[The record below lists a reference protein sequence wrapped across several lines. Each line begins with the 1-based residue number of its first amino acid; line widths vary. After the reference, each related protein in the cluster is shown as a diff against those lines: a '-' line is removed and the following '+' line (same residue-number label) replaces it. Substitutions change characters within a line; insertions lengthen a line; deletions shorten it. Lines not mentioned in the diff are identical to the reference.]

1 MWCFSIYLGKA
12 TAVTRSAIPSSTS
25 LCDILVFTWLK
36 RQRSQDQRYPALAV
50 YVFFF
55 VFFACDF
62 FSVYLGMASVAAA
75 AAAAAGEMSSP
86 QLTFCADSY
95 WMTPFNP
102 SVTAVAHKRPGHSAR
117 CAGSRLQL
125 NTHTPLTQRSLSGLT
140 MLSRQSVKTYQGN
153 ELGRN
158 SSGNDCLQSP
168 QLAELPWTDPTTT
181 VICNSR
187 IREKNNSLR
196 WSGRQK
202 LGRKISRQ

>member
-1 MWCFSIYLGKA
+1 M
-12 TAVTRSAIPSSTS
+12 
-25 LCDILVFTWLK
+25 
-36 RQRSQDQRYPALAV
+36 
-50 YVFFF
+50 FFF
-55 VFFACDF
+55 LFFFACDF
-62 FSVYLGMASVAAA
+62 FSVYLGMASVAAAA

-140 MLSRQSVKTYQGN
+140 MLSRQSVRTYQGN

-181 VICNSR
+181 IICNSR
-187 IREKNNSLR
+187 IREKNQFIKMIWKAEIRQEDFPSVGEAGKILFWPSQGVRQREPLTALDSQYWELSLFR
-196 WSGRQK
+196 PR
-202 LGRKISRQ
+202 